1 MLGYAAERQVSEA
14 QKRTVMATRQGD
26 LTPLKES
33 AVRELL
39 ESTIPAMLGYVSPDD
54 RPRVAT
60 IWFLWNRGTFVFG
73 T

>member
-1 MLGYAAERQVSEA
+1 MLGHAAERQVSEA
-14 QKRTVMATRQGD
+14 QRRTVMTTTQEH
-26 LTPLKES
+26 LTLPKES
-33 AVRELL
+33 ALRELL
-39 ESTIPAMLGYVSPDD
+39 ESTIPAMLRYVSPDD

>member
-1 MLGYAAERQVSEA
+1 
-14 QKRTVMATRQGD
+14 MATRQGD
-26 LTPLKES
+26 LTLLKES

-60 IWFLWNRGTFVFG
+60 ICLHWNRGTIVFG